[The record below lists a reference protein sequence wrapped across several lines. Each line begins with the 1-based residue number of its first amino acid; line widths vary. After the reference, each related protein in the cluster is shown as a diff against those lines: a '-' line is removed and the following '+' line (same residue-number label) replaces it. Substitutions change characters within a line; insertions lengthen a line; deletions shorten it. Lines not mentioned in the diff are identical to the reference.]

1 MDEHVKT
8 EQYLSEE
15 QLQAITG
22 GCQECNRDKVAIW
35 NHERSAQLHEQLGQL
50 AEASGQVDKSHF
62 HMEKLFFHGGKALEA
77 KDRIAEREETPG
89 HVVLPD
95 PQLLPARRGVM

>member
-22 GCQECNRDKVAIW
+22 GCQACNRDKVAIL

-77 KDRIAEREETPG
+77 KDRIAERAETPG

-95 PQLLPARRGVM
+95 PQLPPARRGVM